1 MDPVA
6 ANAAGHTRKERD
18 IRKMRTR
25 YTLINMVV
33 NVGGQLMNQVL
44 LFISRMVFIHYLSA
58 AYLGVNGLFTDV
70 LGILNLAELGVG
82 TAMIYSLYE
91 PAAKNDEHRLAQLM
105 NLYRLLYR
113 IVAVVVLLVGLALM
127 PFLGF
132 FIKDSSGIEHLR
144 LIYLMYVANSVCSYL
159 LSYKNS
165 IYLAYQKAYV
175 RNLWAQLC
183 DAVKTLFQIV
193 LIVLTGNF
201 ILYLAVQ
208 FVMQFIP
215 NIIVSVKVDKEFPYL
230 KECRELPEK
239 EKFHGILRNV
249 GAMSF
254 HKLGTVIVR
263 NTDSLLMS
271 SFVGLL
277 SVGIYSNYKL
287 VLSGINNL
295 MDKFS
300 NAFTGSLGN
309 LGAIEDETRVYS
321 IYREL
326 DLLFFVIY
334 AYWTA
339 GLFALFNAFI
349 TLCFSAEYCFSTAT
363 VAVLVTEFYVSGQ
376 RKVNLLFR
384 EAKGLFWYDRYKPLF
399 ESAINLAASLLLV
412 QKFGVGRHSG
422 RNGHQHRD
430 DLPLDGALHPDA
442 LRHPGRLAGQAERLL
457 CPLRRTRCCRRGAG
471 RCVLRM
477 GKLLPGEEH
486 RLVSAGRCAVYTAVR
501 GCHGGAPP
509 KRAGVQSAQG
519 PCDGCC
525 EEEKRIRWMQKSP

>member
-1 MDPVA
+1 
-6 ANAAGHTRKERD
+6 
-18 IRKMRTR
+18 
-25 YTLINMVV
+25 
-33 NVGGQLMNQVL
+33 
-44 LFISRMVFIHYLSA
+44 
-58 AYLGVNGLFTDV
+58 
-70 LGILNLAELGVG
+70 
-82 TAMIYSLYE
+82 
-91 PAAKNDEHRLAQLM
+91 
-105 NLYRLLYR
+105 
-113 IVAVVVLLVGLALM
+113 
-127 PFLGF
+127 
-132 FIKDSSGIEHLR
+132 
-144 LIYLMYVANSVCSYL
+144 
-159 LSYKNS
+159 
-165 IYLAYQKAYV
+165 
-175 RNLWAQLC
+175 
-183 DAVKTLFQIV
+183 
-193 LIVLTGNF
+193 
-201 ILYLAVQ
+201 
-208 FVMQFIP
+208 MQFIP

-334 AYWTA
+334 AYWTV

-349 TLCFSAEYCFSTAT
+349 TLCFGAEYCFSTAT

-412 QKFGVGRHSG
+412 QKFGVAGILGGTVISTVATCLWMEPYILMRYGIREDWQGKLKDYFVRYAERAAVVAALAAVSYG
-422 RNGHQHRD
+422 WVSFCPAKNIGWF
-430 DLPLDGALHPDA
+430 LLDGVLYTLLFGAVMVVLHRNAPEFNQ
-442 LRHPGRLAGQAERLL
+442 LKGR
-457 CPLRRTRCCRRGAG
+457 
-471 RCVLRM
+471 V
-477 GKLLPGEEH
+477 
-486 RLVSAGRCAVYTAVR
+486 TAVM
-501 GCHGGAPP
+501 
-509 KRAGVQSAQG
+509 KRRES
-519 PCDGCC
+519 
-525 EEEKRIRWMQKSP
+525 

>member
-1 MDPVA
+1 
-6 ANAAGHTRKERD
+6 
-18 IRKMRTR
+18 MRTR

-70 LGILNLAELGVG
+70 LGILNFAELGIG

-183 DAVKTLFQIV
+183 DAVKTLLQIV

-239 EKFHGILRNV
+239 EKFHGILRNI

-287 VLSGINNL
+287 ILSGIDNL
-295 MDKFS
+295 LNKFS
-300 NAFTGSLGN
+300 NAFAGSLGN

-326 DLLFFVIY
+326 DLIFFVIY

-339 GLFALFNAFI
+339 GAFALFNAFI
-349 TLCFSAEYCFSTAT
+349 TLCFGAEYCFSTAT

-376 RKVNLLFR
+376 RRVNMLFQS
-384 EAKGLFWYDRYKPLF
+384 GGVP
-399 ESAINLAASLLLV
+399 AAGAEV
-412 QKFGVGRHSG
+412 RRGRHSG
-422 RNGHQHRD
+422 RNDHQYRD

-457 CPLRRTRCCRRGAG
+457 CPLRRTRRCRRSAG

-477 GKLLPGEEH
+477 GKLLPGEKH
-486 RLVSAGRCAVYTAVR
+486 RLVPAGRCAVYAAVR
-501 GCHGGAPP
+501 GCHGGALPEH
-509 KRAGVQSAQG
+509 AGVRSAQG
-519 PCDGCC
+519 TCDGSC
-525 EEEKRIRWMQKSP
+525 EEEKRIRWMQKSL

>member
-1 MDPVA
+1 
-6 ANAAGHTRKERD
+6 
-18 IRKMRTR
+18 MRTR

-113 IVAVVVLLVGLALM
+113 IVAVMVLLVGLALM

-144 LIYLMYVANSVCSYL
+144 LIYLMYMANSVCSYL

-287 VLSGINNL
+287 VTKSINDL
-295 MDKFS
+295 LRKVYS
-300 NAFTGSLGN
+300 AFTGSIGN
-309 LGAIEDETRVYS
+309 LGATQDPEY
-321 IYREL
+321 IYRIYQQL
-326 DLLFFVIY
+326 DFFVFVFYGYFAAGMALLF
-334 AYWTA
+334 
-339 GLFALFNAFI
+339 NPFI
-349 TLCFSAEYCFSTAT
+349 RLVFGENYVFPQAT
-363 VAVLVTEFYVSGQ
+363 VLVIVTQFYVTGVRQ
-376 RKVNLLFR
+376 INLQFR
-384 EAKGLFWYDRYKPLF
+384 EALGLFWHDRYKAVA
-399 ESAINLAASLLLV
+399 ESIINLVVSILLV
-412 QKFGVGRHSG
+412 KRFEVTGVFLGTIISTMTTCFWVEPYVLMRYGIQKDWCAKLRAYFIEYGRRVLVVLGGGAMGWCLTGARGSSIWQFFVSGVLFTCEYLVIIYLVY
-422 RNGHQHRD
+422 HRTEEFE
-430 DLPLDGALHPDA
+430 A
-442 LRHPGRLAGQAERLL
+442 LRSRAWGFVEKKLKK
-457 CPLRRTRCCRRGAG
+457 RG
-471 RCVLRM
+471 
-477 GKLLPGEEH
+477 
-486 RLVSAGRCAVYTAVR
+486 S
-501 GCHGGAPP
+501 
-509 KRAGVQSAQG
+509 
-519 PCDGCC
+519 
-525 EEEKRIRWMQKSP
+525 

>member
-1 MDPVA
+1 
-6 ANAAGHTRKERD
+6 
-18 IRKMRTR
+18 MRTR

-91 PAAKNDEHRLAQLM
+91 PAAKNDEHRLAQLI

-384 EAKGLFWYDRYKPLF
+384 EAKGLFWYDRYV
-399 ESAINLAASLLLV
+399 AAAGAEV
-412 QKFGVGRHSG
+412 RRGRHSG

-442 LRHPGRLAGQAERLL
+442 LWHPGRLAGQAERLL

-477 GKLLPGEEH
+477 GELLPGEEH
-486 RLVSAGRCAVYTAVR
+486 RLVSAGRCAVYAAVR

-509 KRAGVQSAQG
+509 ERAGVQSAQG
-519 PCDGCC
+519 PCHGCS
-525 EEEKRIRWMQKSP
+525 EKEEKLNGRAGQPRPAHPAEERRSERGPYAERQL

>member
-1 MDPVA
+1 
-6 ANAAGHTRKERD
+6 
-18 IRKMRTR
+18 MRTR

-334 AYWTA
+334 AYR
-339 GLFALFNAFI
+339 
-349 TLCFSAEYCFSTAT
+349 TAT

-412 QKFGVGRHSG
+412 QKFGVAGILGGTVISTATTCLWMEPYILMRYGIREDWQGKLKDYFVRYAERAAVVAALAAVSYG
-422 RNGHQHRD
+422 WVSFCPAKNIGWF
-430 DLPLDGALHPDA
+430 LLDGVLYTLLFGAVMVVLHRNAPEFNQ
-442 LRHPGRLAGQAERLL
+442 LKGR
-457 CPLRRTRCCRRGAG
+457 
-471 RCVLRM
+471 V
-477 GKLLPGEEH
+477 
-486 RLVSAGRCAVYTAVR
+486 TAVM
-501 GCHGGAPP
+501 
-509 KRAGVQSAQG
+509 KRRES
-519 PCDGCC
+519 
-525 EEEKRIRWMQKSP
+525 